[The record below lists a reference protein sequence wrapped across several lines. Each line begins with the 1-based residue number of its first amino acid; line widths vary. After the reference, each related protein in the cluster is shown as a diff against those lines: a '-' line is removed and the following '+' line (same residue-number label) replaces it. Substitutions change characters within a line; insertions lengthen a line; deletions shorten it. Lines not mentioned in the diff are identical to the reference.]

1 MIMFFIG
8 SYLSKQN
15 LQVYI
20 KLELYPKSI
29 SHYLKVQNHVQI
41 KSLI

>member
-1 MIMFFIG
+1 MIMFFIS
-8 SYLSKQN
+8 SYLSKEN

-20 KLELYPKSI
+20 KLELHPKTV
-29 SHYLKVQNHVQI
+29 SHYLQVQNHVQI